1 MVLEKTISPYDVQN
15 FVVDAFGNNDLSL
28 VMTNDT
34 IVLTRNTKYDKFSET
49 ILVSENSLAKDW
61 LLPEE
66 DEAWKDL

>member
-15 FVVDAFGNNDLSL
+15 FIVNAFGNADLSL

-34 IVLTRNTKYDKFSET
+34 IVLTRNTIYDKFPET
-49 ILVSENSLAKDW
+49 ALVSENSLAKDW

-66 DEAWKDL
+66 DEAWKNL